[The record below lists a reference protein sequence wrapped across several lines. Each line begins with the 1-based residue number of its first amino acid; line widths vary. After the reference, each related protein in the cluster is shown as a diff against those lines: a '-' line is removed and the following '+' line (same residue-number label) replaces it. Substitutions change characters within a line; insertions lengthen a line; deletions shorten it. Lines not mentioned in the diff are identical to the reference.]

1 MKLRLIPAILERH
14 EHASVS
20 RGIFVLFAQTLA
32 PRHSSNSTL
41 TLKNLFLSPVRGPL
55 KPFAHAGILTDWG

>member
-1 MKLRLIPAILERH
+1 MKLRLIPGILERH

-32 PRHSSNSTL
+32 PGTAA
-41 TLKNLFLSPVRGPL
+41 T
-55 KPFAHAGILTDWG
+55 AT